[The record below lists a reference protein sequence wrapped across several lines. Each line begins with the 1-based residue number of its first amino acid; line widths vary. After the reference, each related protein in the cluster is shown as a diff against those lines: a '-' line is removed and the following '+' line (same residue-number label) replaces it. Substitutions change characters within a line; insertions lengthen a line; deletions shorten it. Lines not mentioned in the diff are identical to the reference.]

1 MHATYQ
7 IKVARIR
14 AEATG
19 IISLELVPADAS
31 RPLPP
36 ADSGSHVDLL
46 LADGLRRSYSLYRPS
61 DGASYGIAVQRED
74 AGRGGSRHVHERIR
88 EGDALAIS
96 APRNH
101 FPLRAGNGN
110 SVLVAGGIGITP
122 IYAMLQTLAARGE
135 QVRLI
140 YCARSRAHAAFLR
153 DIEQI
158 KEIGNGRA
166 ARVETWFDDDA
177 GTPDLRQLLAGGDP
191 DAGYYCC
198 GPAGMLDAFEKACS
212 ALGYKH
218 SFIERFGAQ
227 APDPASQDADYEV
240 ELARSGRHL
249 TVRAGQS
256 LLDVLLKAGIDV
268 AYSCQ
273 EGACGSCET
282 AVLAGDIDHRDCL
295 LSAEERAAGNTMLV
309 CVSGCRSSRLVLDL

>member
-1 MHATYQ
+1 MHATHQ

-14 AEATG
+14 TEATG
-19 IISLELVPADAS
+19 IVSLELVPVDAA

-46 LADGLRRSYSLYRPS
+46 LADGLHRSYSLYRPS
-61 DGASYGIAVQRED
+61 DGSAYGIAVQREA
-74 AGRGGSRHVHERIR
+74 AGRGGSRHVHDRIR
-88 EGDALAIS
+88 EGDELTIS

-101 FPLRAGNGN
+101 FALRAGRGN

-140 YCARSRAHAAFLR
+140 YCARSREHAAFLR
-153 DIEQI
+153 EIEALANA
-158 KEIGNGRA
+158 KA
-166 ARVETWFDDDA
+166 ARVETCFDDAA
-177 GTPDLRQLLAGGDP
+177 GPPDLRKLLAGGDP
-191 DAGYYCC
+191 DANYYCC

-212 ALGYKH
+212 ALGCKN
-218 SFIERFGAQ
+218 SFIERFGAET
-227 APDPASQDADYEV
+227 PSPAARDADYEV

-249 TVRAGQS
+249 TVHAGQS

-309 CVSGCRSSRLVLDL
+309 CVSGCRSARLVLDL